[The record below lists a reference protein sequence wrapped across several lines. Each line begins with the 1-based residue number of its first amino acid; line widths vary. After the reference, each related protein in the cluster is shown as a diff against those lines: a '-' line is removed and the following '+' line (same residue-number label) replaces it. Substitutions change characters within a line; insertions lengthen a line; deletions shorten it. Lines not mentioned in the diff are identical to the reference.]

1 MLAHEC
7 QQLWH
12 DGLRRYVTDW
22 WNWMD
27 SSLIF
32 LYLCY
37 YSLQLVVYFKVSYM
51 YTHPPL
57 TEDVS
62 CYDDIIVH
70 VHVGSLSGAFG
81 ARGGVSESQRQLQ
94 LPRVVVRSGSG
105 VSKLDAVPTGRRLRQ
120 HRLPLHS
127 QDARRRHWRHHGLR
141 HRSQP
146 DVRHLLLARK
156 RLEFRPHRA
165 PASRQRA
172 ARLQ

>member
-51 YTHPPL
+51 YMYTPAI
-57 TEDVS
+57 D
-62 CYDDIIVH
+62 
-70 VHVGSLSGAFG
+70 
-81 ARGGVSESQRQLQ
+81 
-94 LPRVVVRSGSG
+94 
-105 VSKLDAVPTGRRLRQ
+105 RRCFMLR
-120 HRLPLHS
+120 
-127 QDARRRHWRHHGLR
+127 
-141 HRSQP
+141 
-146 DVRHLLLARK
+146 
-156 RLEFRPHRA
+156 
-165 PASRQRA
+165 
-172 ARLQ
+172 